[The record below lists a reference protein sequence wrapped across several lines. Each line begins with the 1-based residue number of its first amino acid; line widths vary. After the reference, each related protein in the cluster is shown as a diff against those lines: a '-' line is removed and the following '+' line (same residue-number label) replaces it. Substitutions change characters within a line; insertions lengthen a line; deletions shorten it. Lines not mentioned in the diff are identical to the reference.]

1 MASGAGAAA
10 SGAGRVGAAKGRSE
24 VAAECVRRIRASGD
38 GGERDMDKRIVPGV
52 RLLDLP
58 PSQTGFA
65 QWQRG
70 GKPRGTAL
78 WAVPQAWDAACGDR
92 VLFLHGGAYLWC
104 SPQDEYRPVA
114 ARLAAVTGMPVL
126 CPDYRLAPESH
137 FPDALTDARDALL
150 WIARNGPDGPM
161 PCRRL
166 FLFGDSA
173 GGGLGLALTISCMGS
188 DDSPRISAIATVSAY
203 TDLTHSGESYYTRS
217 WDEALGVGDPVFSRG
232 DPDTEKKYSDSQ
244 ARKYYA
250 TQDPRD
256 PLVSPYHATEA
267 QLRQLPPTLMLVGD
281 EEQLLCDT
289 TDLARR
295 ARGAGAPVTLVLY
308 PHMWHDW
315 ICYAGEACQQGCEL
329 AEGMDAFR
337 RVAGFFETIPVP
349 PARA

>member
-126 CPDYRLAPESH
+126 CPDYRLAPEH
-137 FPDALTDARDALL
+137 PFPAALNDAEAALRWL
-150 WIARNGPDGPM
+150 ARNGPDGPM

-166 FLFGDSA
+166 FVFGDSA
-173 GGGLGLALTISCMGS
+173 GGGLSLSLALSCIGS
-188 DDSPRISAIATVSAY
+188 DDIPRISALAVVSAY
-203 TDLTHSGESYYTRS
+203 TDLTHSGQSYYTRA
-217 WDEALGVGDPVFSRG
+217 WDEALGVGDPVFSWG
-232 DPDTEKKYSDSQ
+232 DPHMERERCTDL
-244 ARKYYA
+244 ARNYYA
-250 TQDPRD
+250 TRDPRD
-256 PLVSPYHATEA
+256 PLVSPYHATDT
-267 QLRQLPPTLMLVGD
+267 QLRQLPPTLMLVGN
-281 EEQLLCDT
+281 EEQLLSDT
-289 TDLARR
+289 IDLAKR
-295 ARGAGAPVTLVLY
+295 ARNAGCFMTWVVY

-315 ICYAGEACQQGCEL
+315 ICYAGEACGQGSEL

-337 RVAGFFETIPVP
+337 RTAAFFEATPVP